1 MADRGGKDEES
12 DNDTSSFMS
21 RHFPDAARLRQN
33 KQENRPPKPR
43 LAGRSGATQRE
54 DHAAAELLPP
64 GLPGGM
70 SIGADDELS
79 YQGNGVQNRVMRQ
92 LRRGQLAIEARL
104 DLHGQTVTQ
113 AYRLTQQFLD
123 ECQRAGLSCVLLIHG
138 QGYRSANGVPVLKQN
153 INHWLREHHAVMAF
167 HSATPPDGGRGA
179 VYVLLRRPRR

>member
-1 MADRGGKDEES
+1 MPWLIA
-12 DNDTSSFMS
+12 
-21 RHFPDAARLRQN
+21 AARMKKVTMTLLHSCPGISPMPPGCARINRKTDRQN
-33 KQENRPPKPR
+33 PDWQEDP
-43 LAGRSGATQRE
+43 GQRE